1 MRAMVVT
8 EYGGPEVL
16 KLQDRPTPEPG
27 DKDLLVEVHSAGLNP
42 VDYKIR
48 LAPRWGDR
56 TFPFVL
62 GYDFSGV
69 VRGVGKAV
77 TGFQEGDEIY
87 ASPSIIRD
95 GSNAEF
101 VCLDYRL
108 AAPKPRTL
116 DHTHAAALPLAVLT
130 AWESLHLHGH
140 IQPGDTV
147 LIHAGAGGVGH
158 LAVQLAKIH
167 GCTVITT
174 SGSPESL
181 EFCKHGG
188 ADHVLNYKEED
199 VFERVKEITGGK
211 LCPMVFDTVGGETF
225 NISLRCVGYYG
236 RAVTIV
242 PGIPTEHINSLFAKC
257 ASVHLEYMGLPGMF
271 DVQPERQGQILRKVG
286 ELVDAGKLKPHVS
299 HRFKLEEL
307 RDAHRQQETGRTIGK
322 IVLNVK

>member
-1 MRAMVVT
+1 M
-8 EYGGPEVL
+8 
-16 KLQDRPTPEPG
+16 
-27 DKDLLVEVHSAGLNP
+27 
-42 VDYKIR
+42 
-48 LAPRWGDR
+48 
-56 TFPFVL
+56 
-62 GYDFSGV
+62 
-69 VRGVGKAV
+69 
-77 TGFQEGDEIY
+77 
-87 ASPSIIRD
+87 
-95 GSNAEF
+95 
-101 VCLDYRL
+101 
-108 AAPKPRTL
+108 
-116 DHTHAAALPLAVLT
+116 LT